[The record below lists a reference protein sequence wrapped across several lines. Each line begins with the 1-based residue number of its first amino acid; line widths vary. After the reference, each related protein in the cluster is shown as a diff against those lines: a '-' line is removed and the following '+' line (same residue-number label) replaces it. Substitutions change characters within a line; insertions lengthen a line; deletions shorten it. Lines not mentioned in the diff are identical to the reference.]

1 MISLVLISAFILLA
15 VVARSFVQYKR
26 NGDFGIRAASLSAP
40 MIEILPGT
48 MFVITFCLAFGV
60 ILIGYFGK
68 VPLLFVVPLPFQALG
83 LAVGTCGILVTL
95 LSQIQMGDSWRIG
108 VDQKETTTLITH
120 GIYAR
125 SRNPIYF
132 GIYIFWLGLCFT
144 FAHLLLWACALICC
158 ICIELIVR
166 KIEEPYLI
174 EVHGDVFQKYMR
186 ETNRYITKLLRSF
199 NFYKYTM

>member
-15 VVARSFVQYKR
+15 VIARSFVQYKR
-26 NGDFGIRAASLSAP
+26 NGDFGIRTASLSAP
-40 MIEILPGT
+40 VIEILPGT

-60 ILIGYFGK
+60 VVMGYLGQVTPF
-68 VPLLFVVPLPFQALG
+68 FVASLPFQSLG
-83 LAVGTCGILVTL
+83 FVIGTCGILGTL

-132 GIYIFWLGLCFT
+132 GIFIFWLGLCLT
-144 FAHLLLWACALICC
+144 FPHLLLWACALICW

-174 EVHGDVFQKYMR
+174 KVHGDTFKNYAS
-186 ETNRYITKLLRSF
+186 ETNRYIPKI
-199 NFYKYTM
+199 

>member
-1 MISLVLISAFILLA
+1 MISLVVISAFILLA
-15 VVARSFVQYKR
+15 VIVRSFVQYKR

-48 MFVITFCLAFGV
+48 LFVITFCLAFGV
-60 ILIGYFGK
+60 IVMGYLGK
-68 VPLLFVVPLPFQALG
+68 VPLLFIASLPFQVLG
-83 LAVGTCGILVTL
+83 LAVGTCGILVTI

-132 GIYIFWLGLCFT
+132 GILLFWVGLCLT
-144 FAHLLLWACALICC
+144 FPHLLLWACALICW

-174 EVHGDVFQKYMR
+174 KVHGDTFDKYVS
-186 ETNRYITKLLRSF
+186 ETNRYIPKI
-199 NFYKYTM
+199 

>member
-15 VVARSFVQYKR
+15 VIVRSFVQYKR

-48 MFVITFCLAFGV
+48 LFVITFCLAFGV
-60 ILIGYFGK
+60 IVIGYFGN
-68 VPLLFVVPLPFQALG
+68 VPRLFVASLPFQVLG
-83 LAVGTCGILVTL
+83 LVVGTCGILVTL

-108 VDQKETTTLITH
+108 VDQKEATTLITH

-132 GIYIFWLGLCFT
+132 GIFIFWLGLCLT
-144 FAHLLLWACALICC
+144 FPHLLLWACALICW

-174 EVHGDVFQKYMR
+174 KIHGDTFKNYAS
-186 ETNRYITKLLRSF
+186 ETNRYIPKI
-199 NFYKYTM
+199 